1 MGSATGR
8 SVTVAKASTEW
19 ERKGAQKKDIS
30 LGHQAMGG
38 LAVLDLSGSYNPRR
52 MLLRV
57 QRELSLS
64 RHLGAPITA
73 AGVVGT

>member
-38 LAVLDLSGSYNPRR
+38 LAVLDLSGSAFLHSWTGVRGPN
-52 MLLRV
+52 V
-57 QRELSLS
+57 TQR
-64 RHLGAPITA
+64 GD
-73 AGVVGT
+73 